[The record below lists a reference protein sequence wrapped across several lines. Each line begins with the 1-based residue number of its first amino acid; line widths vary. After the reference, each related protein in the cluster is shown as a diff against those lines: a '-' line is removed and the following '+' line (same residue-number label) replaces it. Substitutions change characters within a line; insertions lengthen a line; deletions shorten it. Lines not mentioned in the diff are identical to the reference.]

1 MGQKRTEESHA
12 DRWAGKPDVCVM
24 SDAVAE
30 ALEAAG
36 LYRRAARRWLEVLDR
51 CRDCDE
57 RAWLATRRSQCL
69 EKARKSEPKAEY
81 LGEVCQA
88 ASDTQKRWA
97 FGHRKRSGSI
107 PLLVTPV
114 KSCHADYCGTVD
126 VR

>member
-1 MGQKRTEESHA
+1 MGQKRTKESQT
-12 DRWAGKPDVCVM
+12 DKWAGKPDVCVM

-51 CRDCDE
+51 CLDCEE

-69 EKARKSEPKAEY
+69 EKARKPEPKAEY

-88 ASDTQKRWA
+88 ASDTQKRMGIWSQET
-97 FGHRKRSGSI
+97 FRKYPASGDSRKK
-107 PLLVTPV
+107 L
-114 KSCHADYCGTVD
+114 SC
-126 VR
+126 

>member
-1 MGQKRTEESHA
+1 MGQKRTEESQT
-12 DRWAGKPDVCVM
+12 DRWAGKPDVCVI

-69 EKARKSEPKAEY
+69 EKARKPEPKAEY

-88 ASDTQKRWA
+88 ASDTQKRMGIRSQET
-97 FGHRKRSGSI
+97 FRKYPAAGDSRKK
-107 PLLVTPV
+107 L
-114 KSCHADYCGTVD
+114 SC
-126 VR
+126 

>member
-1 MGQKRTEESHA
+1 MFLMPLARGRGGDMGQKRTKESQT
-12 DRWAGKPDVCVM
+12 DKWAGKPDVCVM

-51 CRDCDE
+51 CLDCEE

-69 EKARKSEPKAEY
+69 EKARKPEPKAEY

-88 ASDTQKRWA
+88 ASDTQKRM
-97 FGHRKRSGSI
+97 GIRSQELVHRF
-107 PLLVTPV
+107 V
-114 KSCHADYCGTVD
+114 
-126 VR
+126 

>member
-1 MGQKRTEESHA
+1 MGQKRTEESQT

-57 RAWLATRRSQCL
+57 RARLFFCFSVAGRTY
-69 EKARKSEPKAEY
+69 RKSDAFWGATVSLY
-81 LGEVCQA
+81 LPHT
-88 ASDTQKRWA
+88 SP
-97 FGHRKRSGSI
+97 SGR
-107 PLLVTPV
+107 PT
-114 KSCHADYCGTVD
+114 ATYG
-126 VR
+126 